1 MAAFLAAAAAPAA
14 GFFFWVDSASLSRE
28 KEAARDKHLNMARQL
43 SATADLLV
51 RERVDVLRRYAHQ
64 VGDRIDDD
72 VFLRSIAGL
81 GFRHL
86 CVFDPI
92 AGVVLHRAEL
102 TESPSFNATLGAA
115 LMAQSKAGG
124 TIQVLPAQLDAS
136 GRPTLFMAARL
147 ESGPVA
153 FAALDPKFIADL
165 GRSVSFGQRGHAVIV
180 DQTGQA
186 LAHPRSDW
194 LREMRNL
201 AGVKPVA
208 ALLHGGNGVV
218 EFHSPAADADMI
230 AGYVVS
236 PALGWGAMVVQPVEE
251 LHASAGSF
259 VFAALSIIGP
269 LTLLFAIVGG
279 GVVARML
286 ARPIERVA
294 DAARRFG
301 AGEQSAR
308 APEMGA
314 WAVTETGELARR
326 FNAMADAVRAHE
338 DSLRMSLDQAKV
350 ADRAKTVFLANMSHE
365 LRTPL
370 NAVIGFS
377 EVIAS
382 ELLGPVRNA
391 KYLEYAHDISSSA
404 RHLLS
409 LINDVLDLSRVEAD
423 RIEIERA
430 PVEVASVLCLAARQI
445 GPQAEARGLRLTVDP
460 PPADMCVAADERRI
474 LQILLNLLTN
484 AVRFTPRGGEVRL
497 SATAEG
503 DVMRFVVADDG
514 IGMNA
519 EEQALAILPFGQ
531 PHLPADPA
539 ERGCGLGLP
548 LAQRLARLHGGD
560 LAIESASGKGCRVTV
575 DIPIHAPES
584 ASEEAAEAA

>member
-1 MAAFLAAAAAPAA
+1 
-14 GFFFWVDSASLSRE
+14 
-28 KEAARDKHLNMARQL
+28 
-43 SATADLLV
+43 
-51 RERVDVLRRYAHQ
+51 
-64 VGDRIDDD
+64 
-72 VFLRSIAGL
+72 
-81 GFRHL
+81 
-86 CVFDPI
+86 
-92 AGVVLHRAEL
+92 
-102 TESPSFNATLGAA
+102 
-115 LMAQSKAGG
+115 
-124 TIQVLPAQLDAS
+124 
-136 GRPTLFMAARL
+136 
-147 ESGPVA
+147 
-153 FAALDPKFIADL
+153 
-165 GRSVSFGQRGHAVIV
+165 
-180 DQTGQA
+180 
-186 LAHPRSDW
+186 
-194 LREMRNL
+194 
-201 AGVKPVA
+201 
-208 ALLHGGNGVV
+208 
-218 EFHSPAADADMI
+218 
-230 AGYVVS
+230 
-236 PALGWGAMVVQPVEE
+236 
-251 LHASAGSF
+251 
-259 VFAALSIIGP
+259 
-269 LTLLFAIVGG
+269 
-279 GVVARML
+279 
-286 ARPIERVA
+286 
-294 DAARRFG
+294 
-301 AGEQSAR
+301 
-308 APEMGA
+308 
-314 WAVTETGELARR
+314 
-326 FNAMADAVRAHE
+326 
-338 DSLRMSLDQAKV
+338 
-350 ADRAKTVFLANMSHE
+350 
-365 LRTPL
+365 
-370 NAVIGFS
+370 
-377 EVIAS
+377 VIAS